1 MNFKKSILIISLFFF
16 TAMQSQTSP
25 MVTTNIQ
32 SQLLN
37 KYWCPNVGDPYE
49 VVFFFIQNEVTLFVG
64 NKKIGS
70 EPYYITSNSEVT
82 APTTFDNS
90 KVGTTSSG
98 NCIKTNSSYFIVEFS
113 SDFQSFRWK
122 RSFDPEQI
130 WQTYTMKSTPFFS
143 TAKSG
148 TFTRNNC
155 GTGNIGMEGIYDVEA
170 GKHISYVSQADADA
184 KAQADVLTNG
194 QNFVNGQAHIY
205 CVYYNK
211 ETTREVT
218 KNNCPTGTVGTKL
231 SYTIPAGRYSS
242 EESQEVIEV
251 LVNSDFIH
259 GPGQEYAN
267 INCGCVYTNT
277 YKYGVFK
284 KNTCPPGA
292 VDSFESSYT
301 VPAGKYFSSVSQK
314 IADDLA
320 LDDLNLNGQIYANT
334 NNTCIFK
341 STIKSGNF
349 RRDNCPYGKVGSV
362 YTYTVNAGKYTSTI
376 SQADADSKAQADV
389 NSWGQYFAN
398 SRGVCN

>member
-1 MNFKKSILIISLFFF
+1 MNFKKSILILALFFF
-16 TAMQSQTSP
+16 TAMQSQT

-32 SQLLN
+32 TSLLN

-49 VVFFFIQNEVTLFVG
+49 VVFFFTQNEVTLFVG

-70 EPYYITSNSEVT
+70 EPYYITNNSEVT
-82 APTTFDNS
+82 TPTTFDNS

-98 NCIKTNSSYFIVEFS
+98 NCIKTNSSYFIVEFF

-130 WQTYTMKSTPFFS
+130 WQTYTMKSIPFFS
-143 TAKSG
+143 VAKSG
-148 TFTRNNC
+148 TFTKNNC
-155 GTGNIGMEGIYDVEA
+155 GTGNIGMTTAYNVEA
-170 GKHISYVSQADADA
+170 GKHISYVSQAEADA
-184 KAQADVLTNG
+184 KAQEDVIVNG
-194 QNFVNGQAHIY
+194 QNFVNSDYVNY

-218 KNNCPTGTVGTKL
+218 KNNCPTGKVGIKL
-231 SYTIPAGRYSS
+231 SYTVPAGRYSS
-242 EESQEVIEV
+242 EESEAVVEV
-251 LVNSDFIH
+251 LVNSDFTH
-259 GPGQEYAN
+259 GLGQEFAN
-267 INCGCVYTNT
+267 INCSCTYANT
-277 YKYGVFK
+277 SKYGVFK

-349 RRDNCPYGKVGSV
+349 RKNNCPSGKVGSV
-362 YTYTVNAGKYTSTI
+362 YTYTVTAGKYTSTV
-376 SQADADSKAQADV
+376 SQADADSKAQEDV

-398 SRGVCN
+398 SRGICN